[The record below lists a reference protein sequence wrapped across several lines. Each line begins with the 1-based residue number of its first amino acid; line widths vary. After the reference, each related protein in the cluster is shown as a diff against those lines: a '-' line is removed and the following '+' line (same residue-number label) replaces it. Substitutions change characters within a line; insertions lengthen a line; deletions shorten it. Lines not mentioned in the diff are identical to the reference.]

1 MSNPMPRE
9 QPTIT
14 ATPDGI
20 TRLRATA
27 APLLVCP
34 RDSQGEAASAPRA
47 YPIALAGGY
56 VAIFYVLLRTST
68 DSVFPFKPKKNQP
81 TTICI
86 KMLMLLL
93 ALQQPM
99 RTCCLGVG
107 FGGLKGHLAAPT
119 GLPALEKRTSARDTA
134 RAKDDMKCRSAV
146 LPRARACS
154 ALALKSRKYPPAR
167 KFVKHTLEL
176 LW

>member
-1 MSNPMPRE
+1 MRQRRYRKQKRSTGGTTGVQRNEHPMQGE

-20 TRLRATA
+20 TRLRAIA
-27 APLLVCP
+27 APLLVFP
-34 RDSQGEAASAPRA
+34 RHSQGEAASAPRA

-56 VAIFYVLLRTST
+56 VAIFHVLLRTST
-68 DSVFPFKPKKNQP
+68 AVFPFKPKKNQP

-119 GLPALEKRTSARDTA
+119 GLPSLEKRTSARDTA

-146 LPRARACS
+146 LPRARA
-154 ALALKSRKYPPAR
+154 P
-167 KFVKHTLEL
+167 
-176 LW
+176 LWR